1 MESVAAAAPA
11 AAAPVATAPRPGPAE
26 QPLLEVRDLHTVFQ
40 KDDTQ
45 VHAVNQVSFDVRE
58 GEIVAIVGES
68 GSGKSITAMSLL
80 RLIPSPPGQ
89 IIGGQVHFQGEDLM
103 DLDDEG
109 IRQRRGRDIAIIF
122 QEPMTSLNPS
132 LSIGQQLA
140 EPLRVHGSVPK
151 EKVRERC
158 LELLRQ
164 VRLGDPEKR
173 LDAYPHELSGGMRQR
188 VMIAMGMAC
197 MPKLLIA
204 DEPTTALD
212 VTVQAQ
218 ILELLRDLVHE
229 HRSSMI
235 LITHDLGVVAR
246 YADRINVMYA
256 GRIVERG
263 TASEIFH
270 HPRHPYTLGL
280 MASMPRLDQA
290 PGERLIPIDGQPPDL
305 ADPPSGCAFHPRC
318 RFAEPR
324 CKQQRPELERL
335 TDNHWKACWVDTNA
349 KR

>member
-1 MESVAAAAPA
+1 MNMKAQDV
-11 AAAPVATAPRPGPAE
+11 TRRT
-26 QPLLEVRDLHTVFQ
+26 LLDVQDLHTVFE
-40 KDDTQ
+40 KDGNE
-45 VHAVNQVSFDVRE
+45 VHAVNQVSIDVKE
-58 GEIVAIVGES
+58 GEILAIVGES

-80 RLIPSPPGQ
+80 RLIPSPPGR
-89 IIGGQVHFQGEDLM
+89 IVGGHVLFNGEDLL
-103 DLDDEG
+103 DLDDEQ
-109 IRQRRGRDIAIIF
+109 IRRLRGRDIAMIF

-132 LSIGQQLA
+132 LRIGRQLA

-188 VMIAMGMAC
+188 VMIAMGLAC
-197 MPKLLIA
+197 LPKLLIA

-218 ILELLRDLVHE
+218 ILELLRDLV
-229 HRSSMI
+229 RANNSSMM

-263 TASEIFH
+263 TAEEIFH
-270 HPRHPYTLGL
+270 HPKHPYTLGL
-280 MASMPRLDQA
+280 MESMPRLDQA
-290 PGERLIPIDGQPPDL
+290 PGSRLTPIPGQPPDL
-305 ADPPSGCAFHPRC
+305 SDPPPGCPFHPRC
-318 RFAEPR
+318 RFAEAR
-324 CKQQRPELERL
+324 CRSERPPLEQI
-335 TDNHWKACWVDTNA
+335 TDNHWKACWVDTDA

>member
-1 MESVAAAAPA
+1 MNMKADV
-11 AAAPVATAPRPGPAE
+11 TRRT
-26 QPLLEVRDLHTVFQ
+26 LLDVQGLHTVFE
-40 KDDTQ
+40 KDGNE
-45 VHAVNQVSFDVRE
+45 VHAVNQVSFDVKE
-58 GEIVAIVGES
+58 GEILAIVGES

-80 RLIPSPPGQ
+80 RLIPSPPGR
-89 IIGGQVHFQGEDLM
+89 IVGGRVLFNDQDLL
-103 DLDDEG
+103 DLDDEQ
-109 IRQRRGRDIAIIF
+109 IRRLRGRDIAMIF

-132 LSIGQQLA
+132 LRIGRQLA

-188 VMIAMGMAC
+188 VMIAIGLAC
-197 MPKLLIA
+197 LPKLLIA

-218 ILELLRDLVHE
+218 ILELLRDLV
-229 HRSSMI
+229 RANNSSMM

-263 TASEIFH
+263 TCLLYTSPS
-270 HPRHPYTLGL
+270 PRDRQK
-280 MASMPRLDQA
+280 SRMPSSA
-290 PGERLIPIDGQPPDL
+290 
-305 ADPPSGCAFHPRC
+305 
-318 RFAEPR
+318 
-324 CKQQRPELERL
+324 
-335 TDNHWKACWVDTNA
+335 
-349 KR
+349 

>member
-1 MESVAAAAPA
+1 M
-11 AAAPVATAPRPGPAE
+11 
-26 QPLLEVRDLHTVFQ
+26 
-40 KDDTQ
+40 
-45 VHAVNQVSFDVRE
+45 
-58 GEIVAIVGES
+58 
-68 GSGKSITAMSLL
+68 
-80 RLIPSPPGQ
+80 
-89 IIGGQVHFQGEDLM
+89 
-103 DLDDEG
+103 
-109 IRQRRGRDIAIIF
+109 IF

-132 LSIGQQLA
+132 LRIGRQLA

-188 VMIAMGMAC
+188 VMIAMGLAC
-197 MPKLLIA
+197 LPKLLIA

-218 ILELLRDLVHE
+218 ILELLRDLV
-229 HRSSMI
+229 RANNSSMM

-263 TASEIFH
+263 TAEEIFH
-270 HPRHPYTLGL
+270 HPKHPYTLGL
-280 MASMPRLDQA
+280 MESMPRLDQA
-290 PGERLIPIDGQPPDL
+290 PGSRLTPIPGQPPDL
-305 ADPPSGCAFHPRC
+305 SDPPPGCPFHPRC
-318 RFAEPR
+318 RFAEAR
-324 CKQQRPELERL
+324 CRSERPPLEQI
-335 TDNHWKACWVDTNA
+335 TDNHWKACWVDTDA

>member
-1 MESVAAAAPA
+1 MNMKADV
-11 AAAPVATAPRPGPAE
+11 TRRT
-26 QPLLEVRDLHTVFQ
+26 LLDVQGLHTVFE
-40 KDDTQ
+40 KDGNE
-45 VHAVNQVSFDVRE
+45 VHAVNQVSFDVKE
-58 GEIVAIVGES
+58 GEILAIVGES

-80 RLIPSPPGQ
+80 RLIPSPPGR
-89 IIGGQVHFQGEDLM
+89 IVGGRVLFNDQDLL
-103 DLDDEG
+103 DLDGEQ
-109 IRQRRGRDIAIIF
+109 IRRLRGRDIAMIF

-132 LSIGQQLA
+132 LRIGRQLA

-188 VMIAMGMAC
+188 VMIAMGLAC
-197 MPKLLIA
+197 LPKLLIA

-218 ILELLRDLVHE
+218 ILELLRDLV
-229 HRSSMI
+229 RANNSSMM

-263 TASEIFH
+263 TAEEIFH
-270 HPRHPYTLGL
+270 HPKHPYTLGL
-280 MASMPRLDQA
+280 MESMPRLDQA
-290 PGERLIPIDGQPPDL
+290 PGSRLTPIPGQPPDL
-305 ADPPSGCAFHPRC
+305 SDPPPGCPFHPRC
-318 RFAEPR
+318 RFAEAR
-324 CKQQRPELERL
+324 CRSERPPLEQI
-335 TDNHWKACWVDTNA
+335 TDNHWKACWVDTDA

>member
-1 MESVAAAAPA
+1 MNMKAQDV
-11 AAAPVATAPRPGPAE
+11 TRRT
-26 QPLLEVRDLHTVFQ
+26 LLDVQDLHTVFE
-40 KDDTQ
+40 KDGNE
-45 VHAVNQVSFDVRE
+45 VHAVNQVSFDVKE
-58 GEIVAIVGES
+58 GEILAIVGES

-80 RLIPSPPGQ
+80 RLIPSPPGR
-89 IIGGQVHFQGEDLM
+89 IVGGRVLFNGEDLL
-103 DLDDEG
+103 DLDDEK
-109 IRQRRGRDIAIIF
+109 IRRLRGRDIAMIF

-132 LSIGQQLA
+132 LRIGRQLA

-188 VMIAMGMAC
+188 VMIAMGLAC
-197 MPKLLIA
+197 LPKLLIA

-218 ILELLRDLVHE
+218 ILELLRDLV
-229 HRSSMI
+229 RANNSSMM

-263 TASEIFH
+263 TAEEIFH
-270 HPRHPYTLGL
+270 HPKHPYTLGL
-280 MASMPRLDQA
+280 MESMPRLDQA
-290 PGERLIPIDGQPPDL
+290 PGSRLTPIPGQPPDL
-305 ADPPSGCAFHPRC
+305 SDPPPGCPFHPRC
-318 RFAEPR
+318 RFAEAR
-324 CKQQRPELERL
+324 CRSERPPLEQI
-335 TDNHWKACWVDTNA
+335 TDNHWKACWVDTDA

>member
-1 MESVAAAAPA
+1 MPQLRVD
-11 AAAPVATAPRPGPAE
+11 VMTAPLPADTI
-26 QPLLEVRDLHTVFQ
+26 LSVRDLKTWFVS
-40 KDDTQ
+40 KRATAK
-45 VHAVNQVSFDVRE
+45 AVDGVTFDLKRGKTLAV
-58 GEIVAIVGES
+58 VGES
-68 GSGKSITAMSLL
+68 GSGKSVTSLSIMGL
-80 RLIPSPPGQ
+80 LAKPGR
-89 IIGGQVHFQGEDLM
+89 IAGGEILFRDRAGQVQDLAKF
-103 DLDDEG
+103 EP
-109 IRQRRGRDIAIIF
+109 RQFRAIRGREIAMIF

-132 LSIGQQLA
+132 LRIGRQLA

-188 VMIAMGMAC
+188 VMIAMGLAC
-197 MPKLLIA
+197 LPKLLIA

-218 ILELLRDLVHE
+218 ILELLRDLV
-229 HRSSMI
+229 RANNSSMM

-263 TASEIFH
+263 TAEEIFH
-270 HPRHPYTLGL
+270 HPKHPYTLGL
-280 MASMPRLDQA
+280 MESMPRLDQA
-290 PGERLIPIDGQPPDL
+290 PGSRLTPIPGQPPDL
-305 ADPPSGCAFHPRC
+305 SDPPPGCPFHPRC
-318 RFAEPR
+318 RFAEAR
-324 CKQQRPELERL
+324 CRSERPPLEQI
-335 TDNHWKACWVDTNA
+335 TDNHWKACWVDTDA

>member
-1 MESVAAAAPA
+1 MKADV
-11 AAAPVATAPRPGPAE
+11 TRRT
-26 QPLLEVRDLHTVFQ
+26 LLDVRDLHTVFE
-40 KDDTQ
+40 KDGNE
-45 VHAVNQVSFDVRE
+45 VHAVNQVSFDVKE
-58 GEIVAIVGES
+58 GEILAIVGES

-80 RLIPSPPGQ
+80 RLIPSPPGR
-89 IIGGQVHFQGEDLM
+89 IVGGRVLFNDQDLL
-103 DLDDEG
+103 DLDDEQ
-109 IRQRRGRDIAIIF
+109 IRRLRGRDIAMIF

-132 LSIGQQLA
+132 LRIGRQLA

-151 EKVRERC
+151 EKIRERC

-188 VMIAMGMAC
+188 VMIAMGLAC
-197 MPKLLIA
+197 LPKLLIA

-218 ILELLRDLVHE
+218 ILELLRDLV
-229 HRSSMI
+229 RANNSSMM

-263 TASEIFH
+263 TAEEIFH
-270 HPRHPYTLGL
+270 HPKHPYTLGL
-280 MASMPRLDQA
+280 MESMPRLDQA
-290 PGERLIPIDGQPPDL
+290 PGSRLTPIPGQPPDL
-305 ADPPSGCAFHPRC
+305 SDPPPGCPFHPRC
-318 RFAEPR
+318 RFAEAR
-324 CKQQRPELERL
+324 CRSERPPLEQI
-335 TDNHWKACWVDTNA
+335 TENHWKACWVDTDA

>member
-1 MESVAAAAPA
+1 MNMKAHDV
-11 AAAPVATAPRPGPAE
+11 TRRT
-26 QPLLEVRDLHTVFQ
+26 LLDVRNLHTVFE
-40 KDDTQ
+40 KDGNE
-45 VHAVNQVSFDVRE
+45 VHAVNQVSFDVKE
-58 GEIVAIVGES
+58 GEILAIVGES

-80 RLIPSPPGQ
+80 RLIPSPPGR
-89 IIGGQVHFQGEDLM
+89 IIGGRVLFNDEDLL
-103 DLDDEG
+103 DLDDEQ
-109 IRQRRGRDIAIIF
+109 IRRLRGRDIAMIF

-132 LSIGQQLA
+132 LRIGRQLA
-140 EPLRVHGSVPK
+140 EPLLVHGSVPK
-151 EKVRERC
+151 DQVRERC

-188 VMIAMGMAC
+188 VMIAMGLAC
-197 MPKLLIA
+197 LPKLLIA

-218 ILELLRDLVHE
+218 ILELLRDLV
-229 HRSSMI
+229 RANNSSMM

-263 TASEIFH
+263 TAEEIFH
-270 HPRHPYTLGL
+270 HPKHPYTLGL
-280 MASMPRLDQA
+280 MESMPRLDQA
-290 PGERLIPIDGQPPDL
+290 PGSRLTPIPGQPPDL
-305 ADPPSGCAFHPRC
+305 SDPPPGCPFHPRC
-318 RFAEPR
+318 RFAEAR
-324 CKQQRPELERL
+324 CRSERPPLEQL
-335 TDNHWKACWVDTNA
+335 TEHHWKACWVDTDA

>member
-1 MESVAAAAPA
+1 MNMKADV
-11 AAAPVATAPRPGPAE
+11 TRRT
-26 QPLLEVRDLHTVFQ
+26 LLDVQDLHTVFE
-40 KDDTQ
+40 KDGNE
-45 VHAVNQVSFDVRE
+45 VHAVNQVSFDVKE
-58 GEIVAIVGES
+58 GEILAIVGES

-80 RLIPSPPGQ
+80 RLIPSPPGR
-89 IIGGQVHFQGEDLM
+89 IVGGRVLFNDQDLL
-103 DLDDEG
+103 DLDDEQ
-109 IRQRRGRDIAIIF
+109 IRRLRGRDIAMIF

-132 LSIGQQLA
+132 LRIGRQLA

-188 VMIAMGMAC
+188 VMIAMALAC
-197 MPKLLIA
+197 LPKLLIA

-218 ILELLRDLVHE
+218 ILELLRDLV
-229 HRSSMI
+229 RANNSSMM

-263 TASEIFH
+263 TAEEIFH
-270 HPRHPYTLGL
+270 HPKHPYTLGL
-280 MASMPRLDQA
+280 MESMPRLDQA
-290 PGERLIPIDGQPPDL
+290 PGSRLTPIPGQPPDL
-305 ADPPSGCAFHPRC
+305 SDPPPGCPFHPRC
-318 RFAEPR
+318 RFAEAR
-324 CKQQRPELERL
+324 CRSERPPLEQI
-335 TDNHWKACWVDTNA
+335 TDNHWKACWVDTDA

>member
-1 MESVAAAAPA
+1 MNMKAQDV
-11 AAAPVATAPRPGPAE
+11 TRRT
-26 QPLLEVRDLHTVFQ
+26 LLDVQDLHTVFE
-40 KDDTQ
+40 KDGNE
-45 VHAVNQVSFDVRE
+45 VHAVNQVSFDVKE
-58 GEIVAIVGES
+58 GEILAIVGES

-80 RLIPSPPGQ
+80 RLIPSPPGRIVGGRVLFNDQDLLDLNDEQ
-89 IIGGQVHFQGEDLM
+89 IRRL
-103 DLDDEG
+103 
-109 IRQRRGRDIAIIF
+109 RGRDIAMIF

-132 LSIGQQLA
+132 LRIGRQLA

-188 VMIAMGMAC
+188 VMIAMGLAC
-197 MPKLLIA
+197 LPKLLIA

-218 ILELLRDLVHE
+218 ILELLRDLV
-229 HRSSMI
+229 RANNSSMM

-263 TASEIFH
+263 TAEEIFH
-270 HPRHPYTLGL
+270 HPKHPYTLGL
-280 MASMPRLDQA
+280 MESMPRLDQA
-290 PGERLIPIDGQPPDL
+290 PGSRLTPIPGQPPDL
-305 ADPPSGCAFHPRC
+305 SDPPPGCPFHPRC
-318 RFAEPR
+318 RFAEAR
-324 CKQQRPELERL
+324 CRSERPPLEQI
-335 TDNHWKACWVDTNA
+335 TDNHWKACWVDTDA

>member
-1 MESVAAAAPA
+1 MNMKADV
-11 AAAPVATAPRPGPAE
+11 TRRT
-26 QPLLEVRDLHTVFQ
+26 LLDVRDLHTVFE
-40 KDDTQ
+40 KDGNE
-45 VHAVNQVSFDVRE
+45 VHAVNQVSFDVKE
-58 GEIVAIVGES
+58 GEILAIVGES

-80 RLIPSPPGQ
+80 RLIPSPPGR
-89 IIGGQVHFQGEDLM
+89 IVGGRVLFNDQDLL
-103 DLDDEG
+103 DLDDEQ
-109 IRQRRGRDIAIIF
+109 IRRLRGRDIAMIF

-132 LSIGQQLA
+132 LRIGRQLA

-151 EKVRERC
+151 EKIRERC

-164 VRLGDPEKR
+164 VRLGDLEKR

-188 VMIAMGMAC
+188 VMIAMGLAC
-197 MPKLLIA
+197 LPKLLIA

-218 ILELLRDLVHE
+218 ILELLRDLV
-229 HRSSMI
+229 RANNSSMM

-263 TASEIFH
+263 TAEEIFH
-270 HPRHPYTLGL
+270 HPKHPYTLGL
-280 MASMPRLDQA
+280 MESMPRLDQA
-290 PGERLIPIDGQPPDL
+290 PGSRLTPIPGQPPDL
-305 ADPPSGCAFHPRC
+305 SDPPPGCPFHPRC
-318 RFAEPR
+318 RFAEAR
-324 CKQQRPELERL
+324 CRSERPPLEQI
-335 TDNHWKACWVDTNA
+335 TENHWKACWVDTDA

>member
-1 MESVAAAAPA
+1 MHTHSDPATPAQPYAA
-11 AAAPVATAPRPGPAE
+11 GPA
-26 QPLLEVRDLHTVFQ
+26 LLAVENLHTVFH
-40 KDDTQ
+40 KDNTL
-45 VHAVNQVSFDVRE
+45 VHAVNGVSFDVQE

-89 IIGGQVHFQGEDLM
+89 IIDGRVLFQGEDLM
-103 DLDDEG
+103 ALDDEG
-109 IRQRRGRDIAIIF
+109 IRRRRGRDIAMIF
-122 QEPMTSLNPS
+122 QEPMSSLNPS
-132 LSIGQQLA
+132 LRIGQQLA
-140 EPLRVHGSVPK
+140 EPLRVHGSVAK

-164 VRLGDPEKR
+164 VRLADPEKR

-188 VMIAMGMAC
+188 VMIAMGLAC
-197 MPKLLIA
+197 LPKLLIA

-218 ILELLRDLVHE
+218 ILELLRDLIHE

-270 HPRHPYTLGL
+270 RPRHPYTLGL
-280 MASMPRLDQA
+280 MASMPRLNQA
-290 PGERLIPIDGQPPDL
+290 PGERLIPIEGQPPDL
-305 ADPPSGCAFHPRC
+305 SDPPSGCPFHPRC

-324 CKQQRPELERL
+324 CQQQRPELERL
-335 TDNHWKACWVDTNA
+335 SENHWKACWVNTDA

>member
-1 MESVAAAAPA
+1 MNMKADV
-11 AAAPVATAPRPGPAE
+11 TRRT
-26 QPLLEVRDLHTVFQ
+26 LLDVQDLHTVFE
-40 KDDTQ
+40 KDGGE
-45 VHAVNQVSFDVRE
+45 VHAVNQVSFDVKE
-58 GEIVAIVGES
+58 GEILAIVGES

-80 RLIPSPPGQ
+80 RLIPSPPGR
-89 IIGGQVHFQGEDLM
+89 IVGGRVLFNDQDLL
-103 DLDDEG
+103 DLDDEQ
-109 IRQRRGRDIAIIF
+109 IRRLRGRDIAMIF

-132 LSIGQQLA
+132 LRIGRQLA

-151 EKVRERC
+151 DKVRERC

-188 VMIAMGMAC
+188 MMIAMGLAC
-197 MPKLLIA
+197 LPKLLIA

-218 ILELLRDLVHE
+218 ILELLRDLV
-229 HRSSMI
+229 RANNSSMM

-263 TASEIFH
+263 TAEEIFH
-270 HPRHPYTLGL
+270 HPKHPYTLGL
-280 MASMPRLDQA
+280 MESMPRLDQA
-290 PGERLIPIDGQPPDL
+290 PGSRLTPIPGQPPDL
-305 ADPPSGCAFHPRC
+305 SDPPPGCPFHPRC
-318 RFAEPR
+318 RFAEAR
-324 CKQQRPELERL
+324 CRSERPPLEQI
-335 TDNHWKACWVDTNA
+335 TDNHWKACWVDTDA